1 MSAISNRQMYRVMDQ
16 MLNGVE
22 VTEEGPGV
30 EEFKQAFAKDL
41 EKAKANGWIIDIP
54 FDLALGD
61 NCSDPPPPKEDPDSL
76 R

>member
-1 MSAISNRQMYRVMDQ
+1 MYRIMDQ

-30 EEFKQAFAKDL
+30 EEFKIGFAKDIAI
-41 EKAKANGWIIDIP
+41 AKANGWIIDIP

-61 NCSDPPPPKEDPDSL
+61 DYSDPPPPKENPDSL